1 MPTPPPDSFF
11 DLSSALTGFTVQ
23 TLKFAQQNADFYG
36 AFRSIYGAVEF
47 DALMSA
53 YADIT
58 AQGDTGADL
67 AKSVLADGSTVA
79 ETARALM
86 VFWYLG
92 QIAPGGKGAMQI
104 PTANHY
110 AQGLAWRAVQAHPTG
125 VSTLQFGY
133 WASPPPPLE
142 DFL

>member
-1 MPTPPPDSFF
+1 MSPTPPDRFF
-11 DLSSALTGFTVQ
+11 ELSSALTGFTVQ

-36 AFRSIYGAVEF
+36 AFGAIYGASEL
-47 DALMSA
+47 DALMTAYENAVSYGTSA
-53 YADIT
+53 DDGARSILTDG
-58 AQGDTGADL
+58 GD
-67 AKSVLADGSTVA
+67 VA

-92 QIAPGGKGAMQI
+92 QVAPKGDTNLQI